1 MREQLKTMQ
10 RDVASLTDHA
20 SYLSNKITFVLDA
33 MLGVVN
39 LEQNNII
46 KLFSVMAVVLMPPTL
61 IASVY
66 GMNFKAMPELEWHLG
81 YPMAILMMLLAAAGP
96 YLFFRWKKWL

>member
-1 MREQLKTMQ
+1 M
-10 RDVASLTDHA
+10 H
-20 SYLSNKITFVLDA
+20 
-33 MLGVVN
+33 
-39 LEQNNII
+39 II

-81 YPMAILMMLLAAAGP
+81 YPMAIVMMALAAILP
-96 YLFFRWKKWL
+96 YAFFKWKKWL

>member
-1 MREQLKTMQ
+1 
-10 RDVASLTDHA
+10 
-20 SYLSNKITFVLDA
+20 

-61 IASVY
+61 IASIY
-66 GMNFKAMPELEWHLG
+66 GMNFKIMPELDWPLRLSDWRCWRCCS
-81 YPMAILMMLLAAAGP
+81 PPCWP
-96 YLFFRWKKWL
+96 YVYFKWKKWL